1 MHSRDMGECEVSERR
16 EREISRW
23 VKVVQNKPKFSSV
36 LQERHSAALMKRGD
50 AGGRTT
56 HTTHVCMSE
65 RQNNDGLLTT
75 SLTRAMGFF
84 LRRSGMLSIPYRLDS
99 PLDTAENS

>member
-36 LQERHSAALMKRGD
+36 LQEHH
-50 AGGRTT
+50 GRL
-56 HTTHVCMSE
+56 V
-65 RQNNDGLLTT
+65 LL
-75 SLTRAMGFF
+75 S
-84 LRRSGMLSIPYRLDS
+84 
-99 PLDTAENS
+99 